1 MIEVMSSVVDKE
13 SGNTIITLRLPHPKQ
28 GFVRYHPD
36 ANENELDSQG
46 VKRGK
51 LLNPT
56 VMCNKPGKPLVYTM
70 TYSALNHKKEEKT
83 IDKSEEKVILKKT
96 RSRKPKT
103 TGG

>member
-1 MIEVMSSVVDKE
+1 MIEVLGCVVDKE
-13 SGNTIITLRLPHPKQ
+13 SGNTVVTLRLPHPKE

-36 ANENELDSQG
+36 AIEQELDNQG

-56 VMCNKPGKPLVYTM
+56 VMCNKPGHPLAYVLVYATL
-70 TYSALNHKKEEKT
+70 SEKKEEKT
-83 IDKSEEKVILKKT
+83 VDKTEEKVILKKT